1 MKFSE
6 QKSCQRCGEIETQN
20 HDDSWWLCSCKTI
33 ENSNLDSIL
42 ADIEANFDKL
52 WEETQMSMTPITV
65 AHTCDFAEI
74 EEEEWEVTK

>member
-6 QKSCQRCGEIETQN
+6 QKSCQRCGEIEPQN

-52 WEETQMSMTPITV
+52 WEETQMNMTPITMT
-65 AHTCDFAEI
+65 HTCDFAEI
-74 EEEEWEVTK
+74 EEEWEVTK